1 MARKLLLLAVA
12 LVLTSWASV
21 QADPPPPPPCDCFS
35 CFATP
40 NALCDANGTVFCA
53 DWWPPNCNWW

>member
-12 LVLTSWASV
+12 LILTSWASV
-21 QADPPPPPPCDCFS
+21 QADPPPPPCDCFS